1 MLDKAAVSSVL
12 VEVQRL
18 VESVQSMLD
27 KAAVSSM
34 LVEVQRLVESVQS
47 MLDKAAVSAIV
58 SVCMIQTALSQLFAL
73 LHSCVLHRF

>member
-1 MLDKAAVSSVL
+1 MQSMLDKAAVSSVL

-34 LVEVQRLVESVQS
+34 LVEVQRLVESVH
-47 MLDKAAVSAIV
+47 LYAGRGAEAGGIGAEYARLVS
-58 SVCMIQTALSQLFAL
+58 L
-73 LHSCVLHRF
+73 